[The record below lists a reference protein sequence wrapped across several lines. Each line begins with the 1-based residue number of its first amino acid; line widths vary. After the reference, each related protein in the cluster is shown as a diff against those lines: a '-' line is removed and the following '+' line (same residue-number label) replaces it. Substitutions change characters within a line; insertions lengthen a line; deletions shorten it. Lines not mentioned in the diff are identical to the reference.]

1 MVSLVA
7 WQTRELSYSSKV
19 PISVSWENLSLLII
33 FNLIQIK
40 FIEIRLNQGQFFFFP
55 TWEIYSYKDSTG
67 ASLQEPVVKYSGIL
81 RAIC

>member
-40 FIEIRLNQGQFFFFP
+40 FIEIRLNQGQIFFFP
-55 TWEIYSYKDSTG
+55 HGKYTVIKTLLEPACKNQLLNI
-67 ASLQEPVVKYSGIL
+67 QEF
-81 RAIC
+81 